1 MNDGLPDFSGK
12 LVFVNFAGGGE
23 CHQLL
28 ADPRFEDQGGQLF
41 LVGTVPANVMPG
53 FEGRTVGV
61 SWRAVEQYFVFD
73 SAAQYMD
80 ACSRYGWA
88 CWRAK
93 WISRINWLSG
103 RR

>member
-1 MNDGLPDFSGK
+1 MNDGLPDFGGK
-12 LVFVNFAGGGE
+12 LVFVNFAGGAE

-28 ADPRFEDQGGQLF
+28 ADPRLEDQGGQLF
-41 LVGTVPANVMPG
+41 LVGTVPAHVMPG

-73 SAAQYMD
+73 SAAQYME

-88 CWRAK
+88 RWRAK